1 MREKM
6 GQPVNCLLWKVA
18 VADLHFWDPE
28 VLTVIGPLHNQQQQ
42 GNIQQGPKHFT
53 PENRHISVNQG
64 TELYFLANETAE
76 IYI

>member
-28 VLTVIGPLHNQQQQ
+28 VLTVIGPLHNQQQ
-42 GNIQQGPKHFT
+42 
-53 PENRHISVNQG
+53 
-64 TELYFLANETAE
+64 
-76 IYI
+76 